1 MLLTANADPNF
12 IYKYKS
18 TAAAA
23 AFKPM
28 VMKKIM
34 HKCTCSTLI
43 NTITRSDT
51 SQSVFLLISDELDE
65 QNYIP
70 TKCDIA
76 YMIDSINNK
85 LMHCG
90 IVHESDGMEVWA
102 VRLKWMISMLL
113 KAIPLS
119 SINSILVLDHVFEYC
134 NNMISDRHENENAI
148 SYTSNMMGVMVAYG
162 VDISCAL
169 KYNSLKSIIN
179 NSFKLGKFESCVI
192 YGIITQDLVRDHVP
206 LRVPIRKLVEYLDSI
221 GNERF
226 KNSAIKHLLSM
237 ITMTFDTHRIKF
249 YHKNIRDM
257 LFLIMCI
264 RYRLTKQ
271 RQALPENKI
280 VYNFDILPC
289 D

>member
-1 MLLTANADPNF
+1 
-12 IYKYKS
+12 
-18 TAAAA
+18 
-23 AFKPM
+23 
-28 VMKKIM
+28 
-34 HKCTCSTLI
+34 
-43 NTITRSDT
+43 
-51 SQSVFLLISDELDE
+51 
-65 QNYIP
+65 
-70 TKCDIA
+70 
-76 YMIDSINNK
+76 
-85 LMHCG
+85 
-90 IVHESDGMEVWA
+90 
-102 VRLKWMISMLL
+102 
-113 KAIPLS
+113 
-119 SINSILVLDHVFEYC
+119 
-134 NNMISDRHENENAI
+134 
-148 SYTSNMMGVMVAYG
+148 MMGVMVAYG

-289 D
+289 ELIFSIMDFLLVGMYNTCLPPDNTCLAAPIYSISEKEQSEKEATTTCQKTLQAKDSGYLAKRKRLDST